1 MTTESTRGRR
11 VALLREHLGMPQ
23 KELARQAG
31 ISVTYLSEIENDKRK
46 MGSDALLRLADALG
60 VSMDYLVKGEE
71 AAPRP
76 KQPVTIPSE
85 LWEAADEQQWSVGDT
100 HALLKAHQIVVA
112 RRSKTSRNDG
122 RPLTRQEWIQLYTR
136 LFEDDAG

>member
-1 MTTESTRGRR
+1 MVTESTTGKRIAR
-11 VALLREHLGMPQ
+11 LREHLGIQQ

-31 ISVTYLSEIENDKRK
+31 ISVTYLSEIENDKRR

-60 VSMDYLVKGEE
+60 VSMDYLVRGEE
-71 AAPRP
+71 TASRPR
-76 KQPVTIPSE
+76 QPVTVPSE
-85 LWEAADEQQWSVGDT
+85 LWEVADEQQWSVGDT

-122 RPLTRQEWIQLYTR
+122 RPLTKQEWIQLYTR

>member
-1 MTTESTRGRR
+1 MTAESTTGKRIAG
-11 VALLREHLGMPQ
+11 LREHLGLPQ

-31 ISVTYLSEIENDKRK
+31 ISVTYLSEIENDKRR

-71 AAPRP
+71 TAPRP
-76 KQPVTIPSE
+76 RQPITVPSE
-85 LWEAADEQQWSVGDT
+85 LWEVADEQQWSVGDT

-122 RPLTRQEWIQLYTR
+122 RPLSKQEWVQLYKR

>member
-1 MTTESTRGRR
+1 MTAESTTGKRI
-11 VALLREHLGMPQ
+11 AHLREHLGLPQ

-31 ISVTYLSEIENDKRK
+31 ISVTYLSEIENDKRR

-71 AAPRP
+71 TAPRP
-76 KQPVTIPSE
+76 RQPVTVPSE
-85 LWEAADEQQWSVGDT
+85 LWEVADEQQWSVGDT

-122 RPLTRQEWIQLYTR
+122 RPISKQEWVQLYRR